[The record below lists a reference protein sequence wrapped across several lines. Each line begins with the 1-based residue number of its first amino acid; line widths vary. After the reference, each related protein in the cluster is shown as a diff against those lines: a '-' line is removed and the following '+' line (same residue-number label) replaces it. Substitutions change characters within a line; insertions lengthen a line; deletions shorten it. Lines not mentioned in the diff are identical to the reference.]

1 MNQRRL
7 LVLAIGAG
15 LAGHATLLRAQTS
28 AGTVRRVGVLAPSS
42 RAKEEVT
49 LKPFFDEM
57 RQLGWVE
64 GRNIAYDRAY
74 ADDQHQALP
83 KLAAEL
89 VARGPDLIYTPPE
102 AAALAAKRATN
113 VIPIVFATGTDPV
126 GAGLVMSHAN
136 PGGNAT
142 GIISNFDSLAPKR
155 LELLREAMPG
165 VKRLGL
171 IGNPDD
177 PRLKGDTTALAR
189 VAPALGVTIIVAEA
203 ASPAGFD
210 AAVASLIGQRVDAIT
225 MSGSIATNLRERLV
239 ELTMRQRVPVTSGA
253 GELADAGAL
262 LVYGSPLPTQFRRSA
277 HLVDK
282 VLKGAKPA
290 DIPVEQPTTFD
301 LVINMK
307 TARVLGITIPQSI
320 VLRAVRV
327 IE

>member
-7 LVLAIGAG
+7 LVLTMGAG
-15 LAGHATLLRAQTS
+15 LAGHAGLLRAQT
-28 AGTVRRVGVLAPSS
+28 ATVGIRRVGVLAPST
-42 RAKEEVT
+42 RAREEVT
-49 LKPFFDEM
+49 LKAFFDEM
-57 RQLGWVE
+57 RQLGWIE
-64 GRNIAYDRAY
+64 GQNIAYDRVY

-89 VARGPDLIYTPPE
+89 VARRPDLIYAPPQS
-102 AAALAAKRATN
+102 AAVAAKRATN

-126 GAGLVMSHAN
+126 GTGLVMSLAS

-142 GIISNFDSLAPKR
+142 GVISNIESLAPDR
-155 LELLREAMPG
+155 LQLLLEVMPG

-171 IGNPDD
+171 IGSPDD
-177 PRLKGDTTALAR
+177 PRLTLDTNALAR
-189 VAPALGVTIIVAEA
+189 VTPALGVKVIVAEA
-203 ASPAGFD
+203 SSPAGFD
-210 AAVASLIGQRVDAIT
+210 AAVASLIRQRVDAIT
-225 MSGSIATNLRERLV
+225 TSGSLGTNLRERLV
-239 ELTMRQRVPVTSGA
+239 ELTLRPRIPVFASN

-262 LVYGSPLPTQFRRSA
+262 FAYGSPLPNQFRRSA

-282 VLKGAKPA
+282 VLKGVRPS

-301 LVINMK
+301 LVINMT

-320 VLRAVRV
+320 LLRADRV

>member
-7 LVLAIGAG
+7 LVLAMGAS
-15 LAGHATLLRAQTS
+15 LAGHVPLLRAQAAT
-28 AGTVRRVGVLAPSS
+28 AGMRRVGVLAPST
-42 RAKEEVT
+42 RAREEVT
-49 LKPFFDEM
+49 LKAFFDEM
-57 RQLGWVE
+57 RELGWIE
-64 GRNIAYDRAY
+64 GQNIAYDRVY
-74 ADDQHQALP
+74 ADDQQQALP
-83 KLAAEL
+83 RLAAEL
-89 VARGPDLIYTPPE
+89 VARRPDLIYAPPQS
-102 AAALAAKRATN
+102 AAVAAKRATS

-126 GAGLVMSHAN
+126 GTGLVMSLAD

-142 GIISNFDSLAPKR
+142 GVISVIDSLAPKR
-155 LELLREAMPG
+155 LQLLREAMPG

-177 PRLKGDTTALAR
+177 PRLKLDRIALER
-189 VAPALGVTIIVAEA
+189 VTSALGVTLIVAEA
-203 ASPAGFD
+203 SSPAGFD

-225 MSGSIATNLRERLV
+225 MSGSIATNLRGRLM
-239 ELTMRQRVPVTSGA
+239 ELTMRQRIPVTSGA

-262 LVYGSPLPTQFRRSA
+262 LVYGSPLPIQFRRSA
-277 HLVDK
+277 HVVDK

-307 TARVLGITIPQSI
+307 TAKALGIQIPQSI
-320 VLRAVRV
+320 LLRADRV

>member
-7 LVLAIGAG
+7 LVLTMGAG
-15 LAGHATLLRAQTS
+15 LAGHAGLLRAQT
-28 AGTVRRVGVLAPSS
+28 ATVGMRRVGVLAPST
-42 RAKEEVT
+42 RAREEVT
-49 LKPFFDEM
+49 LKAFFDEM
-57 RQLGWVE
+57 RELGWIE
-64 GRNIAYDRAY
+64 RQNIAYDRVY

-89 VARGPDLIYTPPE
+89 VARRPDLIYAPPQS
-102 AAALAAKRATN
+102 AAVAAKRATS

-126 GAGLVMSHAN
+126 GTGLVMSLAD

-142 GIISNFDSLAPKR
+142 GVISVIDSLAPKR
-155 LELLREAMPG
+155 LQLLLEVMPG

-177 PRLKGDTTALAR
+177 PRLKLDRTALER
-189 VAPALGVTIIVAEA
+189 VTSALGVTLIVAEA
-203 ASPAGFD
+203 SSPAGFD

-225 MSGSIATNLRERLV
+225 MSGSIGTNLRERLV
-239 ELTMRQRVPVTSGA
+239 ELTLRQRIPLTSGA

-262 LVYGSPLPTQFRRSA
+262 FVYGSPLPNQFRRSA
-277 HLVDK
+277 HVVDK

-290 DIPVEQPTTFD
+290 DIPVEQPTTFE
-301 LVINMK
+301 LVINLK
-307 TARVLGITIPQSI
+307 TARALGITIPQSI
-320 VLRAVRV
+320 LLRADRV